1 MFNVMSNNQLRAAR
15 ELAAPLVQGEN
26 RPIVFEEKRPRPG
39 KGGAAFKSLTAAVR
53 AAEREK
59 EEARALKVACEEVL
73 EACCERLCVMED
85 YVARVRRCMVRDA
98 VFCALMFATLI
109 LYMWLG

>member
-1 MFNVMSNNQLRAAR
+1 MSNNQLRVAR

-26 RPIVFEEKRPRPG
+26 RPIVFEEKRVRPG
-39 KGGAAFKSLTAAVR
+39 KGGAAFKSLTAAVK

-73 EACCERLCVMED
+73 AGCCKQLKRMEGE
-85 YVARVRRCMVRDA
+85 VARVRRWLLWDA
-98 VFCALMFATLI
+98 VVTLLMMLTLVV
-109 LYMWLG
+109 YMWLR

>member
-1 MFNVMSNNQLRAAR
+1 MKVAR

-26 RPIVFEEKRPRPG
+26 RPIVFEEKRPKTG
-39 KGGAAFKSLTAAVR
+39 KGGAAFKSLTAAVK

-73 EACCERLCVMED
+73 AGCCKQLKRMEGE
-85 YVARVRRCMVRDA
+85 VARVRRWLLWAA
-98 VFCALMFATLI
+98 VVCALMFATLI

>member
-1 MFNVMSNNQLRAAR
+1 MRAAR
-15 ELAAPLVQGEN
+15 ELAAPLVQGEKG
-26 RPIVFEEKRPRPG
+26 PIVFAEKRPRAG

-59 EEARALKVACEEVL
+59 EEARAFKLACEEVL
-73 EACCERLCVMED
+73 AGCCKQLKRMEGE
-85 YVARVRRCMVRDA
+85 VARVRRWLLWDA
-98 VFCALMFATLI
+98 VVCALMFATLI

>member
-1 MFNVMSNNQLRAAR
+1 MKVAR

-26 RPIVFEEKRPRPG
+26 RPIVVAEKKPAVG
-39 KGGAAFKSLTAAVR
+39 KGGAAFKSLTSAVK
-53 AAEREK
+53 AAERER
-59 EEARALKVACEEVL
+59 EVAVRAKVACDEVL

-85 YVARVRRCMVRDA
+85 YVARVRRWLLWDA
-98 VFCALMFATLI
+98 VVCALMFATLI